1 MIKMSGLI
9 FKLIFLLFLIILF
22 TQTIKTFLISDL
34 EGNSNKRLNIDNETN
49 LKVDKN
55 VTSYFN
61 LVRLCSCGWEPLV
74 WIS

>member
-1 MIKMSGLI
+1 MSGLI

-49 LKVDKN
+49 LKVDR
-55 VTSYFN
+55 
-61 LVRLCSCGWEPLV
+61 VRDMFIIGCYTGLRFSDIINIL
-74 WIS
+74 